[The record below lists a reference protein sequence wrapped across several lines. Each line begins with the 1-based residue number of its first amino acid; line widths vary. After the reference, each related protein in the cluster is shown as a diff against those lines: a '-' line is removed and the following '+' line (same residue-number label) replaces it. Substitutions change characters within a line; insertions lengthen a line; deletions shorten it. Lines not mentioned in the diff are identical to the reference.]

1 MRFDGRKLMRFG
13 IVAAVI
19 AGAVVLAR
27 SLDVRDVA
35 DTLKSTTWSLVALAC
50 AMNVGPN
57 TCARALRWRALLPA
71 TTSEARRAPKLADLA
86 AAVLAGQAA
95 NTALPL
101 RGGEVVRAIVL
112 RERDRDVPM
121 PAIVGSQIAEKL
133 VEVGS
138 LVVVTLPV
146 VTTPWAAKHA
156 GLGAYVAAGVGLV
169 VLIATA
175 VGKLGES
182 GKIAFL
188 ARLRARA
195 PRMFPLGPKAWLASL
210 AWAIASDA
218 IDLAMVAACAA
229 AVGLTVPLAVWCA
242 VLLAVNVGTSVP
254 TTPGSVGPHE
264 AASIFAL
271 VSAGVDADHA
281 LAFALVYHGA
291 HFVPTT
297 LAGLAALALTKSAA
311 RRAEKEET
319 S

>member
-1 MRFDGRKLMRFG
+1 MRFA
-13 IVAAVI
+13 VAAAVI
-19 AGAVVLAR
+19 AGAVMLGR
-27 SLDVRDVA
+27 SLDLRRLA
-35 DTLKSTTWSLVALAC
+35 ETLRSTAWSMVALAC
-50 AMNVGPN
+50 VMNLGPN

-71 TTSEARRAPKLADLA
+71 PAPHHRRAPKLVDLA

-101 RGGEVVRAIVL
+101 RGGEVVRAVVL
-112 RERDRDVPM
+112 RERDREVPV

-138 LVVVTLPV
+138 LVAVTLPV
-146 VTTPWAAKHA
+146 LTTPWAAKHA
-156 GLGAYVAAGVGLV
+156 GLAAYVAAGVGLV
-169 VLIATA
+169 VSIATA
-175 VGKLGES
+175 IGKLGAS
-182 GKIAFL
+182 GKIAVF

-195 PRMFPLGPKAWLASL
+195 PDMFPLGPKAWLASL

-218 IDLAMVAACAA
+218 IDLGMVAACAA

-242 VLLAVNVGTSVP
+242 VLLAVNVGASVP

-264 AASIFAL
+264 AASVFAL
-271 VSAGVDADHA
+271 MSAGAEADHA

-297 LAGLAALALTKSAA
+297 LAGLVALALTKG
-311 RRAEKEET
+311 RAKHAKKEDA